1 VTLEEFNA
9 LSADEARARIRPAL
23 DVPRWVD
30 AVATGRPYAHR
41 DALLEAARTAAE
53 PLSDDEVD
61 RALSHHPRIG
71 DRAEGSS
78 AEASLSR
85 REQAAVDPDDAAL
98 QQALREG
105 NLAYEER
112 FGRVFLI
119 RAAGRTPQQIL
130 DALRTRLGHD
140 EATERGVVAE
150 QLRQIALL
158 RLDGMVAP

>member
-9 LSADEARARIRPAL
+9 LPGEEARARIRPAL

-30 AVATGRPYAHR
+30 AVADGRPYAHR
-41 DALLEAARTAAE
+41 DALLETARTAAE
-53 PLSDDEVD
+53 PLSDEEVD

-78 AEASLSR
+78 AEAALSR

-130 DALRTRLGHD
+130 DALRIRLEHD
-140 EATERGVVAE
+140 EATERGVLAE

-158 RLDGMVAP
+158 RLDGMVEP